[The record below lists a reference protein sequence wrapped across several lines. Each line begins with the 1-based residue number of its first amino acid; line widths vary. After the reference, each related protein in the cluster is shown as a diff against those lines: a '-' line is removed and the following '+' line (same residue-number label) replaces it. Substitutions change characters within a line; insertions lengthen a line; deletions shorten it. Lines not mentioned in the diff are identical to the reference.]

1 MSSID
6 LHGKNWT
13 EALAEFIDCYN
24 RAVPSGSGS
33 AETLDVVHGYG
44 STGAGGVIRTR
55 LRSFLSKYPQCLEYQ
70 PGESVDG
77 NQGHTLV
84 KPIRRLPDTG
94 GLLAEQVWEYC
105 ETPRTVSK
113 ITGKFRR
120 HGDPQVQQ
128 AIRILERQGR
138 LQTESK
144 GRLKEYKAV

>member
-24 RAVPSGSGS
+24 RAAPSGS
-33 AETLDVVHGYG
+33 ATAAVLDVVHGYG
-44 STGAGGVIRTR
+44 SSGTGGVIRTR

-77 NQGHTLV
+77 NRGHTLV
-84 KPIRRLPDTG
+84 KPMRRLPDTG

-138 LQTESK
+138 LQTDSR
-144 GRLKEYKAV
+144 GRFKEYKAV

>member
-24 RAVPSGSGS
+24 RAAPSGS
-33 AETLDVVHGYG
+33 ATAAVLDVIHGYG
-44 STGAGGVIRTR
+44 SSGTGGVIRTR

-77 NQGHTLV
+77 NRGHTLV
-84 KPIRRLPDTG
+84 KPMRHLPDTG

-138 LQTESK
+138 LQTDSR
-144 GRLKEYKAV
+144 GRFKEYKAA